1 MEVARKVL
9 KKYILKYFDSSLH
22 LHPESLL
29 FDMTLWDTVSKES
42 ESSYGHMNRS
52 SWIVLE
58 SISRLI
64 AEHGSSEDDVR

>member
-22 LHPESLL
+22 PKSLL